1 MDTSKHAGFSA
12 TSEVETADLGD
23 VRLNR
28 RLGKIVDAMSA
39 MPDGSIPQQA
49 GSEAA
54 REATYQFLN
63 NPRVAFQRV
72 FEPHVLRTVDR
83 VVSAGTSLVVHDTTE
98 FHFRGDAHREGLGR
112 LGRGSGEGFFCHLAL
127 GVGTDGDREPLG
139 VLGVETYVRG
149 AARKPKGKQKKR
161 IKDRE
166 ALRWGRLISDVE
178 ARIDGRARVIHVLDS
193 EGDIYEVLLALQ
205 TKERGFVIRAGR
217 DRALVPEEPGER
229 TYLYSR
235 VQMEVPVTQTFANL
249 SARKTRQGLKDPKR
263 ARHRNRDREARAA
276 VLDIRAT
283 RVRLRIPSQARG
295 QKLATSVDVN
305 VVSVLE
311 SNPPPGAEAVDWTL
325 LTSEPID
332 SSEALHRIVDWYRAR
347 WLIEEYF
354 KAIKTGCAYEK
365 AQLESYQA
373 LLIELAMT
381 FPVAYE
387 LLLARY
393 LSRAAPGTPATAVFR
408 RTLLDA
414 MRHELDGKL
423 SPAPTVEEA
432 LLAVARLGGHIK
444 SNGAPGWI
452 VLGRGYQRALLIERG
467 WRAARGLKRCDQ
479 S

>member
-1 MDTSKHAGFSA
+1 MDTSKHPGFSA
-12 TSEVETADLGD
+12 ASEVESADLGD
-23 VRLNR
+23 ARLNR
-28 RLGKIVDAMSA
+28 RLVKIVDAMSA
-39 MPDGSIPQQA
+39 KPDGSIPQQA
-49 GSEAA
+49 GSEAE

-63 NPRVAFQRV
+63 NSRVEFQRV
-72 FEPHVLRTVDR
+72 LEPHALRTVDR
-83 VVSAGTSLVVHDTTE
+83 IVHAGTSLVVHDTTE

-127 GVGTDGDREPLG
+127 GVGADGDREPLG

-149 AARKPKGKQKKR
+149 AARKPRNGQKKR
-161 IKDRE
+161 IKERE
-166 ALRWGRLISDVE
+166 ALRWGRLIDEVE
-178 ARIDGRARVIHVLDS
+178 SRIDSRARLIHLLDS

-205 TKERGFVIRAGR
+205 TKERGFVIRSGR
-217 DRALVPEEPGER
+217 DRALLPEEPGER
-229 TYLYSR
+229 PYLYSR
-235 VQMEVPVTQTFANL
+235 VQMEVPVAQTWANL
-249 SARKTRQGLKDPKR
+249 SARKTRQGKKDPKR
-263 ARHRNRDREARAA
+263 AKHRNRDREARTAL
-276 VLDIRAT
+276 LDIRAT
-283 RVRLRIPSQARG
+283 RVRLRIPDQARG
-295 QKLATSVDVN
+295 QGLATSVEVN

-311 SNPPPGAEAVDWTL
+311 SNPPPGEEAVDWTL

-332 SSEALHRIVDWYRAR
+332 SPEAIHRIVDWYRAR

-381 FPVAYE
+381 FPVAYD

-393 LSRAAPGTPATAVFR
+393 LSRAVPDTPATAVFR
-408 RTLLDA
+408 ETLLDA
-414 MRHELDGKL
+414 MRYELDGKL
-423 SPAPTVEEA
+423 PAEPTMEEA
-432 LLAVARLGGHIK
+432 LLAVARLGGHVK

-452 VLGRGYQRALLIERG
+452 VLGRGYQRALLLERG